1 MTGLYNTYRFK
12 QEVKARLDKRPSG
25 VVILNIYHFRFVNE
39 LLGYSQANEVL
50 MMIGQKLLT
59 MIDPEREIVARDTKD
74 HFLLFLQGDEL
85 SIEERL
91 ISVMEDLRTYY
102 HLHLKKQSASFQC
115 RRQNDW

>member
-1 MTGLYNTYRFK
+1 MYRTLTANSKELSRLALHDQLTGLYNTYRFK

-59 MIDPEREIVARDTKD
+59 MIDPERK
-74 HFLLFLQGDEL
+74 LLRG
-85 SIEERL
+85 
-91 ISVMEDLRTYY
+91 T
-102 HLHLKKQSASFQC
+102 LKIIFC
-115 RRQNDW
+115 FFYREMN